1 MSRCDIDEPDAPM
14 GGETPSDGFTGAS
27 LRPRIRS
34 LDVRTYRDARDLFAA
49 VEDAARERRDILR
62 ELGKMEAREGVRAQ
76 SYEPMSR
83 FGSVSDRMAAT
94 DARVDYEGEK
104 GPILEQDDALI
115 ALAESL
121 IWGPSGGDMTGG
133 VLHVMGYRSA
143 KAIERHYVHL
153 VPFPALAR
161 EWGMSESQCRRIADK
176 GLDAMDYLGW
186 VGAVRGVGRAEG

>member
-49 VEDAARERRDILR
+49 VEDAARERQDILR

-83 FGSVSDRMAAT
+83 SGSVSDRMAAT

-143 KAIERHYVHL
+143 KAIERHYIHL

-161 EWGMSESQCRRIADK
+161 EWDVSGRQVRRLADR

>member
-1 MSRCDIDEPDAPM
+1 MSRCDTDEPAAPM
-14 GGETPSDGFTGAS
+14 GGEMPSDGFTGAS
-27 LRPRIRS
+27 LRLRIRS
-34 LDVRTYRDARDLFAA
+34 LDVRTYRDARALFAA

-76 SYEPMSR
+76 SYESMSR
-83 FGSVSDRMAAT
+83 SGSVSDRMAAT
-94 DARVDYEGEK
+94 DARVDYEAEHD
-104 GPILEQDDALI
+104 PILEQDDALI

>member
-1 MSRCDIDEPDAPM
+1 MSAVTSEAD
-14 GGETPSDGFTGAS
+14 
-27 LRPRIRS
+27 LRPRLRS

-49 VEDAARERRDILR
+49 VEDAARERQGILR
-62 ELGKMEAREGVRAQ
+62 ELENMEAREGVRAQ
-76 SYEPMSR
+76 SYEPVPKS
-83 FGSVSDRMAAT
+83 GSVSDRTAAT
-94 DARVDYEGEK
+94 DARIDYESVK
-104 GPILEQDDALI
+104 DPLLEEDDALI

-143 KAIERHYVHL
+143 RALERHYVHL
-153 VPFPALAR
+153 VPFAALAR
-161 EWGMSESQCRRIADK
+161 EWDVSERQVRRLADR

>member
-1 MSRCDIDEPDAPM
+1 MSAVTSDA
-14 GGETPSDGFTGAS
+14 D
-27 LRPRIRS
+27 LRPRLRS
-34 LDVRTYRDARDLFAA
+34 LDVRTYKDARDLFAA
-49 VEDAARERRDILR
+49 VEDAARERLDILR

-76 SYEPMSR
+76 SYESMSR
-83 FGSVSDRMAAT
+83 SGSVSDRMAAT
-94 DARVDYEGEK
+94 DARVDYEAEHD
-104 GPILEQDDALI
+104 PILEQDDALI

-143 KAIERHYVHL
+143 KALERHYVHL

-161 EWGMSESQCRRIADK
+161 EWDVSESQVRRLADR

-186 VGAVRGVGRAEG
+186 VGAVRGVGRAEE

>member
-1 MSRCDIDEPDAPM
+1 MSAVTSDA
-14 GGETPSDGFTGAS
+14 D
-27 LRPRIRS
+27 LRPRLRS
-34 LDVRTYRDARDLFAA
+34 LDVRTYKDARDLFAA

-76 SYEPMSR
+76 SYEPVPR
-83 FGSVSDRMAAT
+83 AGSISDRTAAT
-94 DARVDYEGEK
+94 DARVDYEAEHD
-104 GPILEQDDALI
+104 PILAEDDALI

-143 KAIERHYVHL
+143 KALERHYVHL